1 LILFSKYRRKI
12 LFSVVFGALVYLAIS
27 LYADFENLLS
37 AFSFFNWFWLPVIL
51 IFSFINYLF
60 RYLKWQFYLNE
71 LNISLNLK
79 RSFIIFLASFVMSVT
94 PGKMGEVLKS
104 YLLKEENGTEIS
116 RSLPI
121 VLAERITDFVSMVLL
136 AIVGAYVFNYGKEIV
151 YIIGMIFIGIV
162 IILSSKNI
170 SVRIIQTI
178 SKIGFLKKYANNF
191 LIAYESAYKLL
202 RFKPLV
208 IAILISILAWFCEC
222 IGFYIV
228 LKGFSGTSNIDVKI
242 LVSTFIYAF
251 STLIGAVAMMPGGL
265 GATEASLTGL
275 LVLFNI
281 PKNISAASTIIIR
294 AATLW
299 FAVIIGV
306 VSLLIYENTSNVK
319 SLDKI

>member
-1 LILFSKYRRKI
+1 
-12 LFSVVFGALVYLAIS
+12 
-27 LYADFENLLS
+27 
-37 AFSFFNWFWLPVIL
+37 
-51 IFSFINYLF
+51 
-60 RYLKWQFYLNE
+60 
-71 LNISLNLK
+71 
-79 RSFIIFLASFVMSVT
+79 MSVT

-136 AIVGAYVFNYGKEIV
+136 AIVGAYVFNYGQEIII
-151 YIIGMIFIGIV
+151 IIGIVFLGIV
-162 IILSSKNI
+162 IILSFKNI
-170 SVRIIQTI
+170 SVRIIQII
-178 SKIGFLKKYANNF
+178 SKVGFLKKYANNL

-202 RFKPLV
+202 RIKPLI
-208 IAILISILAWFCEC
+208 IATVISIFAWFCEC

-228 LKGFSGTSNIDVKI
+228 LKGFSGTSYIDVNI
-242 LVSTFIYAF
+242 LISTFIYAF

-275 LVLFNI
+275 LVLLKI

-299 FAVIIGV
+299 FAVLIGIIF
-306 VSLLIYENTSNVK
+306 LLIYESTSDIK

>member
-1 LILFSKYRRKI
+1 MFTKYRRKI

-27 LYADFENLLS
+27 LYADFGNLMS
-37 AFSFFNWFWLPVIL
+37 AFSLFKWYWLPIIL
-51 IFSFINYLF
+51 IFSFVNYLF
-60 RYLKWQFYLNE
+60 RFLKWHFYLNE
-71 LNISLNLK
+71 LDITLSVQ

-136 AIVGAYVFNYGKEIV
+136 AIVGAYVFNYGQEIII
-151 YIIGMIFIGIV
+151 IIGIVFLGIV
-162 IILSSKNI
+162 IILSFKNI
-170 SVRIIQTI
+170 SVRIIQII
-178 SKIGFLKKYANNF
+178 SKVGFLKKYANNL

-202 RFKPLV
+202 RIKPLI
-208 IAILISILAWFCEC
+208 IATVISIFAWFCEC

-228 LKGFSGTSNIDVKI
+228 LKGFSGTSYIDVNI
-242 LVSTFIYAF
+242 LISTFIYAF

-275 LVLFNI
+275 LVLLKI

-299 FAVIIGV
+299 FAVLIGIIF
-306 VSLLIYENTSNVK
+306 LLIYESTSDIK